1 MKKFIAVLTV
11 LGLVVCAKVF
21 ADESTS
27 ANAGSSITPTPS
39 GSSTST
45 SRQHKKKKT
54 TIQATPQV
62 TPSPTVVPTAALKPV
77 LTPTPAITSQE
88 KSGPTSSEFSSNLQ
102 VYDRVGA
109 SGELRQAVSL
119 ASTTLGSSLLKHDK
133 SVFLWLGKITNGDNR
148 QSTYIRLSLNGV
160 ELGGPRNPWLVL
172 TGTVYDQSGSE
183 SKVGDAIEVAVDFRD
198 VKVDYEGTK
207 LGEVQKGNDISDQF
221 FELLNGHSNYQW
233 VVLAQ
238 DRIRDEKNLSAV
250 PAYLVQAK
258 EGYAFLESLKLS
270 RERSAANTPEH

>member
-1 MKKFIAVLTV
+1 
-11 LGLVVCAKVF
+11 
-21 ADESTS
+21 
-27 ANAGSSITPTPS
+27 
-39 GSSTST
+39 
-45 SRQHKKKKT
+45 
-54 TIQATPQV
+54 
-62 TPSPTVVPTAALKPV
+62 
-77 LTPTPAITSQE
+77 
-88 KSGPTSSEFSSNLQ
+88 
-102 VYDRVGA
+102 
-109 SGELRQAVSL
+109 
-119 ASTTLGSSLLKHDK
+119 
-133 SVFLWLGKITNGDNR
+133 
-148 QSTYIRLSLNGV
+148 
-160 ELGGPRNPWLVL
+160 
-172 TGTVYDQSGSE
+172 
-183 SKVGDAIEVAVDFRD
+183 VGDAIEVAVDFRD